1 MRRLFLFVALS
12 CAAVLPAFAID
23 PGTVQGSLR
32 ANDKTIPLR
41 QAYAHLHD
49 NAEGLLD
56 RPKELRILFT
66 DREVPQESLIG
77 IAFLSVENMARDGRV
92 QGLLLRLDPDKPD
105 NINAT
110 LLVAPAEPGMSLVT
124 QSLSATGQKLF
135 KDFKFTPTRVLGAI
149 EHRDDRARSP
159 SEIPVMAYSIQF
171 SAPVFNEPAVTAD
184 LKSKDAQASPQV
196 RALIERARALARG
209 DFAAAKKLSTE
220 RGGSHIDRM
229 VKMLGA
235 EATKQA
241 REAGAEMEKQLR
253 QVRRVV
259 VRGERAVAILAKGA
273 GWSTLARQGGEW
285 KSDD

>member
-1 MRRLFLFVALS
+1 MALS
-12 CAAVLPAFAID
+12 CAAILPAFAID
-23 PGTVQGSLR
+23 PGTVQGTLQV
-32 ANDKTIPLR
+32 NDKAIELR

-56 RPKELRILFT
+56 RPKELRILLT

-77 IAFLSVENMARDGRV
+77 IAFLPVENMAREGRV
-92 QGLLLRLDPDKPD
+92 QGLLLKLDPGKPD
-105 NINAT
+105 KLNTT
-110 LLVAPAEPGMSLVT
+110 LLLAPAQPGMSLVT
-124 QSLSATGQKLF
+124 QTLSATGRKLF
-135 KDFKFTPTRVLGAI
+135 KDWKFAPTRVLGAI
-149 EHRDDRARSP
+149 EHRDDRAQGTTD
-159 SEIPVMAYSIQF
+159 IPVMAYSIQF

-184 LKSKDAQASPQV
+184 LKGKDAQASPQV

-209 DFAAAKKLSTE
+209 DFTAAKKHSTE
-220 RGGSHIDRM
+220 RGSGQIDLM

-241 REAGAEMEKQLR
+241 EEAGAEMEKQLR
-253 QVRRVV
+253 QVQRVV
-259 VRGERAVAILAKGA
+259 VRGERAVAIFRKNE